1 MLHWACSLLS
11 LCICLPHLLFF
22 CLFKPSSRQPIC
34 LTYPRML
41 SLGAGRGWSRVR
53 VRSSSMTAPS
63 MFLNLTCC
71 FYLFFYLLSPH
82 ADRLWRENSN
92 GILYIDLFLFFKKY
106 NYYDYF
112 FAMVASGHLS
122 VGTSRIFR
130 ERKKVCVCVWTI
142 APCHCWWWGSGHL
155 ECRTTHRHTHT
166 RKYVRI
172 VEPNEKEQWAERAS
186 GWLAWKQQPPQCSPH
201 THTQTGLQTHT
212 NTLAGVSPSCSE
224 SQEKQTDWG
233 LLPTHVL
240 LIEHTV
246 THVHLSDTQV
256 CAHICSIISVCVLV
270 S

>member
-71 FYLFFYLLSPH
+71 FYLFFYLRSPH

-130 ERKKVCVCVWTI
+130 ERKKVCVCGPLLPVTADDEAAGTWNAVLHTD
-142 APCHCWWWGSGHL
+142 
-155 ECRTTHRHTHT
+155 THT
-166 RKYVRI
+166 
-172 VEPNEKEQWAERAS
+172 
-186 GWLAWKQQPPQCSPH
+186 LA
-201 THTQTGLQTHT
+201 
-212 NTLAGVSPSCSE
+212 NTYA
-224 SQEKQTDWG
+224 
-233 LLPTHVL
+233 
-240 LIEHTV
+240 
-246 THVHLSDTQV
+246 
-256 CAHICSIISVCVLV
+256 
-270 S
+270 

>member
-71 FYLFFYLLSPH
+71 FYLFFYLRSPH

-92 GILYIDLFLFFKKY
+92 GILYIDLFLFLKKY

-130 ERKKVCVCVWTI
+130 ERKKVCVCVDHCSLSLLMMRQR
-142 APCHCWWWGSGHL
+142 APGMPYY
-155 ECRTTHRHTHT
+155 T
-166 RKYVRI
+166 
-172 VEPNEKEQWAERAS
+172 
-186 GWLAWKQQPPQCSPH
+186 
-201 THTQTGLQTHT
+201 QTHT
-212 NTLAGVSPSCSE
+212 HSQIRTHSWAKWKGAVGRESIRMAGMKTTATSVFATYTHTNRFTNTHKHTCRCFSF
-224 SQEKQTDWG
+224 
-233 LLPTHVL
+233 LLWEPGEANRLGIITH
-240 LIEHTV
+240 TC
-246 THVHLSDTQV
+246 TSYWTYSDTRTPQRY
-256 CAHICSIISVCVLV
+256 SGMRSYL
-270 S
+270 